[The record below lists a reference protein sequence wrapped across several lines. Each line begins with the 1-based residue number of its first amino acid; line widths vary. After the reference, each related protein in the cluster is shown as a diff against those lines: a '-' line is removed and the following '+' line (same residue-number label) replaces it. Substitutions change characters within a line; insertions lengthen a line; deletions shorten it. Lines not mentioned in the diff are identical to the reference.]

1 MDMADLRLKTQ
12 EAYQQQME
20 PAGQPQLA
28 AAALASAQCTLPA
41 LEEQIEAWVKDKADA
56 ENQGESKERN
66 GGTGREG
73 HNGKAQRP
81 DQVTKDTE
89 LMGLRWAW
97 VWM

>member
-1 MDMADLRLKTQ
+1 MYSARAGGADRGVG
-12 EAYQQQME
+12 E
-20 PAGQPQLA
+20 GQ
-28 AAALASAQCTLPA
+28 
-41 LEEQIEAWVKDKADA
+41 ADA